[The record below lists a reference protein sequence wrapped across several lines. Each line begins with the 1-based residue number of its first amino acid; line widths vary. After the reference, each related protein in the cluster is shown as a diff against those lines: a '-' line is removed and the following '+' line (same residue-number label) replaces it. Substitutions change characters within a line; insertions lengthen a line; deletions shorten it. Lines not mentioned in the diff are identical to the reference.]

1 MLERCLFIHLL
12 QILLLWMMA
21 RFEHTLKFF
30 LHYLRIYRKAGLLAG
45 FLVIAGSYHLQL
57 IKFKSEEIHDLE
69 RKEQSGKKRLWLN
82 KFEAAELFLFC
93 FVLFFGIFK

>member
-1 MLERCLFIHLL
+1 
-12 QILLLWMMA
+12 MMA